1 MGDIFRSKRAVWEGT
16 SKIPKIPVLIILIG
30 RPGKKLELGNQVA
43 GKVKDLEGNSYFFL
57 YKSNILEGKFYILD
71 GKLDFGC
78 REALH
83 FSSTAYRHTK
93 TPQFRNAKRG

>member
-1 MGDIFRSKRAVWEGT
+1 MD
-16 SKIPKIPVLIILIG
+16 
-30 RPGKKLELGNQVA
+30 LGNQVA
-43 GKVKDLEGNSYFFL
+43 GKVKDLEGNSFFFL

-93 TPQFRNAKRG
+93 TPQFRNTKRG